1 MATPEGQI
9 SMTDPEG
16 IGLVVLVALIF
27 LLIRL
32 LPRFIAG
39 WRAIVNPL
47 SLQRMLDDT
56 PDQKIVLLDVRPAD
70 EFHSIQGHIPN
81 AINIPLNQLLERV
94 EDDPAFQALKPHR
107 IVLICQTGGRAA
119 IAVRLL
125 RQRAFYGAL
134 LLEGGMRAWLAE
146 ELPVVLSDEA
156 RSEIQ

>member
-1 MATPEGQI
+1 MAAPEGQI

-27 LLIRL
+27 LFIRL

-39 WRAIVNPL
+39 WRATINPL
-47 SLQRMLDDT
+47 SLKRMLDA
-56 PDQKIVLLDVRPAD
+56 QNKKIVLLDVRPPD

-81 AINIPLNQLLERV
+81 AINIPLHELLHQV
-94 EDDPAFQALKPHR
+94 EHDSELQALKPHR
-107 IVLICQTGGRAA
+107 IILICQTGGRAA

-146 ELPVVLSDEA
+146 ELPVVLSEQA
-156 RSEIQ
+156 RSEMR